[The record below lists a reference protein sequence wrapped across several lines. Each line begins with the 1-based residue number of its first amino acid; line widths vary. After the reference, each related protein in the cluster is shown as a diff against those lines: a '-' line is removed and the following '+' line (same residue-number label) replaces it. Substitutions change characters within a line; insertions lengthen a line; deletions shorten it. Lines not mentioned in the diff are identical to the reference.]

1 MRLSVAKVFWPKL
14 AKGSKRHGCIHGY
27 RIYIQNK
34 SVLCKDLRLG
44 YSWLDAVSAPVPGVQ
59 MLVSWHRDMHSM
71 AEKKNILVNI
81 SNSNANSNLLFH
93 TGRRLVHC
101 AISKKTHPHH
111 HEVLW
116 RDESEWGINHNTGSL
131 PAAFDQNWRMSSRT
145 DNRAATA
152 KLRSDYSRDVCI
164 SRIIINSAI
173 VLCRQKIQ
181 QWFWQPLH

>member
-59 MLVSWHRDMHSM
+59 ILVSWQRDMHSM

-101 AISKKTHPHH
+101 AISKKPTPTTTKCCG
-111 HEVLW
+111 EMRV
-116 RDESEWGINHNTGSL
+116 SEELITTQDLRQLLLIRTEEWAPGLITEQQQPSW
-131 PAAFDQNWRMSSRT
+131 DQTTQEMC
-145 DNRAATA
+145 
-152 KLRSDYSRDVCI
+152 V
-164 SRIIINSAI
+164 
-173 VLCRQKIQ
+173 
-181 QWFWQPLH
+181 FPE